1 MALVRTTTAH
11 CDEVG
16 CDGKQALSS
25 QATQP
30 FRDLTGLGWSI
41 VTTFD
46 GIETYCPF
54 HAEFHPA

>member
-1 MALVRTTTAH
+1 MALVRTITAH

-16 CDGKQALSS
+16 CSTKQSLPDSTS
-25 QATQP
+25 QP
-30 FRDLTGLGWSI
+30 WRDLTGLGWGL
-41 VTTFD
+41 VTTAE